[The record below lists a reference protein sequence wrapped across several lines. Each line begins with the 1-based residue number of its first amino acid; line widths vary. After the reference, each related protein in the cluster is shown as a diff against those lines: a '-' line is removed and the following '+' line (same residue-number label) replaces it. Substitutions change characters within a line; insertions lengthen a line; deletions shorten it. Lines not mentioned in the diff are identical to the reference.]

1 MIKLKGI
8 MLISTQANGFPGIPG
23 IPGIP
28 CMSLAVASCCVSLYS
43 HLSTSHTPSLYS
55 GTPVMYAIHCALTV
69 TGPGHQCMLDIRV
82 CSISLYAGHH
92 CMLWPLYTRLQYAR
106 CRCMLDFVCWTSLYA
121 RRRYTLGVAMRSML
135 DISVC

>member
-8 MLISTQANGFPGIPG
+8 MLISTQANGFPG

-55 GTPVMYAIHCALTV
+55 ATPVMYAIHCALTV
-69 TGPGHQCMLDIRV
+69 TCPGHHCMMDIAINCVSLSAGRRCILDVAV
-82 CSISLYAGHH
+82 CWTLYAGHH
-92 CMLWPLYTRLQYAR
+92 CML
-106 CRCMLDFVCWTSLYA
+106 D
-121 RRRYTLGVAMRSML
+121 VAIR
-135 DISVC
+135 